1 MEERES
7 LVERGLRSCL
17 RAVEAYKIPLLT
29 ALLVG
34 LAAHGFAFANKLVC
48 ADEAAA
54 LFSKGADLDSGRWL
68 LGATSL
74 LFPDVSMPWL
84 YGLLSLCFYAA
95 AACLT
100 IYLFEIKN
108 PFLQGLLA
116 AIFVCL
122 PSTTSLYC
130 YFFTAMPYVLALVLA
145 IASVCVGRREG
156 RLPFA
161 LSVLLLLLSL
171 GIYQAYVAVAASF
184 YLLLMIRML
193 LRGEEETK
201 RVLLFGLRALGM
213 LALALLLYYGIHLL
227 VLRVSGHSPIA
238 YSQSEYSLGHRFL
251 LTYNALL
258 KAVIKG
264 YFGLV
269 PRPLSRIVHI
279 AGAAGVLLALLRWF
293 VKNRD
298 PKRTLLLALCLALLP
313 LSMNCLFLVANVTV
327 IHAITLYSFVFVY
340 VLAIVVVETLEGKAA
355 RLGKDALIT
364 GLALV
369 VLVNVVFAN
378 EVYLK
383 LQLEYENAFATWTE
397 IVTQIKLT
405 EGFDEDTR
413 IALVGKGTEH
423 LYQPDE
429 IDTGDLLGPTDDL
442 VNIYTRDALLRH
454 YLGFDAD
461 FLSRED
467 AWLLSLD
474 ARVEDMPL
482 YPYPG
487 SVRKIDDVI
496 GVKFGERG

>member
-1 MEERES
+1 MEEREG
-7 LVERGLRSCL
+7 LVERSLRRCL
-17 RAVEAYKIPLLT
+17 RAVGAYRIPLLT

-34 LAAHGFAFANKLVC
+34 FAAHGFAFANKLLC

-54 LFSKGADLDSGRWL
+54 LFSKGVDLGSGRWL

-74 LFPDVSMPWL
+74 LFPDASMPWI

-100 IYLFEIKN
+100 IHLFEIKN

-116 AIFVCL
+116 AMFVCL
-122 PSTTSLYC
+122 PATTSLYC
-130 YFFTAMPYVLALVLA
+130 YFFTVMPYVLALVLA

-156 RLPFA
+156 WLPFA

-171 GIYQAYVAVAASF
+171 GIYQAYAALAASY
-184 YLLLMIRML
+184 YLLLMIRRL

-201 RVLLFGLRALGM
+201 RVLRFGLRALGM
-213 LALALLLYYGIHLL
+213 LALSLLLYYAIHLL
-227 VLRVSGHSPIA
+227 ALRTSGLA
-238 YSQSEYSLGHRFL
+238 TVEYSGSEDGLVHRFL
-251 LTYNALL
+251 LAYNALV
-258 KAVIKG
+258 KAITRG

-279 AGAAGVLLALLRWF
+279 LGAAGSALALVCWF

-298 PKRTLLLALCLALLP
+298 WKRGALLALCLALLP
-313 LSMNCLFLVANVTV
+313 LAMNCLFLIANVTV
-327 IHAITLYSFVFVY
+327 IHAITLYSFVCVY
-340 VLAIVVVETLEGKAA
+340 VLAIIVVEAMEGRAA
-355 RLGKDALIT
+355 SLGRDALIT
-364 GLALV
+364 GLALIV
-369 VLVNVVFAN
+369 CVNVYFAN

-383 LQLEYENAFATWTE
+383 MHLEYENAYATWTE

-405 EGFDEDTR
+405 EGFDEETR
-413 IALVGKGTEH
+413 IALVGKGSEL
-423 LYQPDE
+423 LYQADA
-429 IDTGDLLGPTDDL
+429 IDTGDLLGPNDDL
-442 VNIYTRDALLRH
+442 VNIYTRDFLLRH

-461 FLSRED
+461 FLSRDE

-474 ARVEDMPL
+474 PRVATMPV

-487 SVRKIDDVI
+487 SIRKIDGVI
-496 GVKFGERG
+496 VVKFGDHG